1 MGLRK
6 LKIGLPA
13 FSHRSKA
20 QEDDLICVTGSWS
33 FLGSFIVKLLLH
45 HGYHV
50 KSTIPH
56 SQDDIRLL
64 RSLPQA
70 DMRLEFADADL
81 LDYGSL
87 SGLFM
92 GCTGVF
98 HVPARNYDINGT
110 REYPVE
116 MIDNEV
122 RGVLNVVEACSNTS
136 SVRKLVLTSCL
147 SSILWDRQYYSSG
160 AVLDERN
167 WSDVDF
173 CRKEKMWA
181 ALSKTQ
187 AERAAWA
194 LARDRG
200 LDLVVMNPAVVAGPK
215 HASGRTNSTMLDQ
228 SGIFAYVHVDDLAA
242 AHVLAFEAEQA
253 AGRYICFEK
262 LLSKDDIM
270 EAAREMYPNC
280 AIDKRLESFNPCVLS
295 NEKLKELGMNFGQG
309 LLEGEA

>member
-6 LKIGLPA
+6 LNVGRPA
-13 FSHRSKA
+13 FSHRATA
-20 QEDDLICVTGSWS
+20 QEDDVICVTGSWS
-33 FLGSFIVKLLLH
+33 FLGSWIVKLLLQ
-45 HGYHV
+45 HGYRV

-56 SQDDIRLL
+56 SQEDIRLL

-70 DMRLEFADADL
+70 AMKLELADVDL

-87 SGLFM
+87 SDLFV

-98 HVPARNYDINGT
+98 HVPAPNYDINGT
-110 REYPVE
+110 HDYPVE
-116 MIDNEV
+116 IIDNEV
-122 RGVLNVVEACSNTS
+122 RGVLNVVEACANTS

-147 SSILWDRQYYSSG
+147 SSVLWDRQYYSSG
-160 AVLDERN
+160 VVLDERN
-167 WSDVDF
+167 WSDLDF

-181 ALSKTQ
+181 AVSKTQ

-215 HASGRTNSTMLDQ
+215 HVRACMSSSMLDQ
-228 SGIFAYVHVDDLAA
+228 SGIFALVHVDDLAA

-262 LLSKDDIM
+262 LLSKSDIL
-270 EAAREMYPNC
+270 EAAREMYPNHP
-280 AIDKRLESFNPCVLS
+280 IDKRLESFNPCVLS
-295 NEKLKELGMNFGQG
+295 NDKLKHLGMNFGQG
-309 LLEGEA
+309 ILEVEA

>member
-6 LKIGLPA
+6 LNVGRPA
-13 FSHRSKA
+13 FSHRTSA
-20 QEDDLICVTGSWS
+20 QDDDLICVTGSWS
-33 FLGSFIVKLLLH
+33 LLGSWIVKLLLQQ
-45 HGYHV
+45 GYHV

-64 RSLPQA
+64 RSMPQA
-70 DMRLEFADADL
+70 AMKLELAHVDL

-87 SGLFM
+87 SDLLV

-98 HVPARNYDINGT
+98 HVPAPNYDINGT
-110 REYPVE
+110 CDYPVD
-116 MIDNEV
+116 IINNEV
-122 RGVLNVVEACSNTS
+122 RGVLNVVEACSNAS

-147 SSILWDRQYYSSG
+147 SSVLWDRQYYSSEV
-160 AVLDERN
+160 VLDERN
-167 WSDVDF
+167 WSDIDF

-200 LDLVVMNPAVVAGPK
+200 LDLIVMNPAVVAGPK
-215 HASGRTNSTMLDQ
+215 HACTCMSSNLLDQ

-242 AHVLAFEAEQA
+242 AHVLAFQTEQA

-262 LLSKDDIM
+262 LLSKADIL
-270 EAAREMYPNC
+270 EAAREMYPNLP
-280 AIDKRLESFNPCVLS
+280 IDKRLESFKPCVLS
-295 NEKLKELGMNFGQG
+295 NEKLKDLGMNFGQG
-309 LLEGEA
+309 ILEGEA